1 MTTKKRQVFYS
12 FHYKED
18 VWRTSQIRNIGVVEG
33 DQTVLDNGWEK
44 VREKSNPYIKN
55 WIDNQMKYRSCTIVL
70 VGEKTAGRKW
80 INYEIEESWRQ
91 GMGVVG
97 IYIHGLKDYF
107 RKTASKGKNPFSDIC
122 AFDDQKSI
130 STLISLSSIVR
141 CYPPQGGDSK
151 EKYDWIKDRLARITE
166 EAIRIRNEHKHIT
179 IP

>member
-18 VWRTSQIRNIGVVEG
+18 VWRTSQVRNIGFVEG
-33 DQTVLDNGWEK
+33 NRPVTDNDWEQVK
-44 VREKSNPYIKN
+44 RGGDTAIKR
-55 WIDNQMKYRSCTIVL
+55 WINNQMKYRSCTIVL

-107 RKTASKGKNPFSDIC
+107 RKTASKGKNPFSDIY
-122 AFDDQKSI
+122 AFDNQKSI
-130 STLISLSSIVR
+130 RKLISLSSIVR

-151 EKYDWIKDRLARITE
+151 DKYDWIKDRLAGITE
-166 EAIRIRNEHKHIT
+166 EAIRIRNEHRHIV